1 MSKHQHTH
9 RVLLSFY
16 ILKRSYQINYIATGK
31 ARYLGLFTSP
41 LHPALSLFFQQH
53 KLQHFYLITIAIA
66 RSYLHTSNRELSI
79 QGKHFIFLKPDVYQV
94 TILFYSIPDCRR
106 WDTHTPFKYLA
117 FVTELSSFKT
127 EDLKP
132 DPFFQGQKARAAF
145 PVLTRSFNTYR
156 QLSRNSIP
164 YLNSW
169 ARKLHWVS
177 LPFTYPVLCVCVEV
191 FVYIHP
197 WKHPNNLYERVIGN
211 WTSEHSSVLF
221 PTEVYYHTHN
231 TLPKIHARHQ
241 QHKP

>member
-94 TILFYSIPDCRR
+94 TILFHSIPDCRC

-145 PVLTRSFNTYR
+145 PVLTSADPKLQHLQTTEQKFHT
-156 QLSRNSIP
+156 LS
-164 YLNSW
+164 
-169 ARKLHWVS
+169 KLMSKETS
-177 LPFTYPVLCVCVEV
+177 LGLPPLHISCAVCV
-191 FVYIHP
+191 
-197 WKHPNNLYERVIGN
+197 
-211 WTSEHSSVLF
+211 
-221 PTEVYYHTHN
+221 
-231 TLPKIHARHQ
+231 
-241 QHKP
+241 